1 MSAGISWS
9 LLASEHPPVF
19 YCWYLWLIDLHYF
32 LTLSESR
39 GPFLLVWPPC
49 ILPEVTISSD
59 DSMCSSSLLLTH
71 PIVFAV
77 RSPCFWIEVPLFD
90 LLDFNTGSFHTE
102 NSWSISV
109 CVCVCVCVCAQL
121 YPVLCNPIDW
131 SPPGSSVHGIFRGRI
146 LEQIAI
152 SFSKGSSWCRDQ
164 ICVSCVSCIGRR
176 ILYLYTTWEGL
187 LKHGRDK

>member
-19 YCWYLWLIDLHYF
+19 CCWYLWLIDLHYF

-39 GPFLLVWPPC
+39 GPFLLVWPS

-59 DSMCSSSLLLTH
+59 GSMCSSSLLLTH

-77 RSPCFWIEVPLFD
+77 RSPRSWIEVPLFD

-102 NSWSISV
+102 NSWSTS
-109 CVCVCVCVCAQL
+109 VCVCVCAQMC
-121 YPVLCNPIDW
+121 PICNPIDW
-131 SPPGSSVHGIFRGRI
+131 NPPESSVHGIFQARI
-146 LEQIAI
+146 LSQIAI
-152 SFSKGSSWCRDQ
+152 SSSRGSFWCRDQ
-164 ICVSCVSCIGRR
+164 ICISCVSRIGRR
-176 ILYLYTTWEGL
+176 ILYLCTAWEAR